1 MFGGAKKRAIKP
13 TPSPMLANLEGF
25 KGMGF
30 ADRVAASP
38 VAKFADELNSVHDN
52 LVNKGAV
59 STRDADF
66 ANLLKRVDTE
76 KIKGARTE
84 IYRMFMADSAFFAY
98 KSPTSS
104 RTKYP
109 GHVFAT
115 QEFLDKYGVQTNGN
129 PDIKNDAM
137 RNGILLWSDIKPQSE
152 TRKLIVKGLVNCCSI
167 NQRKGKKKT
176 NKKGIANT
184 TTTTTV
190 TTVTNR
196 TANNT
201 RKRPRRNR
209 TFTRRINNSPVFNTN
224 AVDPN
229 TLNEKLSKIP
239 LRISRFSSPQLV
251 KTALPERV
259 VRPRITPTTGVASPS
274 DVFVDFSKNRKRP
287 FPFGSKPSS
296 SQG

>member
-66 ANLLKRVDTE
+66 ANLLKRVDAE

-115 QEFLDKYGVQTNGN
+115 MEFLDKYGVQINGN
-129 PDIKNDAM
+129 PDIKDNAM
-137 RNGILLWSDIKPQSE
+137 RNGVLLWSDIKPQSD

-176 NKKGIANT
+176 NKKGITNT

-201 RKRPRRNR
+201 GKRPRQNK
-209 TFTRRINNSPVFNTN
+209 TFTNVNNTVQPTSRLSNVSPSQ
-224 AVDPN
+224 
-229 TLNEKLSKIP
+229 KM
-239 LRISRFSSPQLV
+239 V
-251 KTALPERV
+251 KTAWPGPTQQTTTKKILPLFTRKDL
-259 VRPRITPTTGVASPS
+259 SPIDFGLKNTKAVGNYGS
-274 DVFVDFSKNRKRP
+274 DTIRHTARA
-287 FPFGSKPSS
+287 
-296 SQG
+296 